1 MQSAACHGTNK
12 GTAHNV
18 PQLKCTQ
25 NYFIIRTNV
34 AQWQLQPPSSSRPC
48 VPACHMS
55 HATSPLGTVVLVP
68 APCTWVESTARPSS
82 CQRDFGGPVSMSK
95 RGSTT
100 RQHSSHNIC
109 AGEGPPAPPRFQ
121 SASHP
126 ALYHVICYPTIYN
139 CIKTH
144 THSETISSYSATLN
158 EHGSSSSP
166 TKPNNCPIQ
175 FYAMF
180 NILFILLSRSHVVGA
195 VVGPNLI
202 LDWLITACLSL
213 LVDLWIFKSIWQ
225 LTRDEEYC
233 KVGRQ
238 IIDGH
243 TWNTYVM
250 CRYDGYICL
259 FTPYLMPSS

>member
-55 HATSPLGTVVLVP
+55 HATSPLGTVVLGP
-68 APCTWVESTARPSS
+68 APCTWVECDARPSS

-109 AGEGPPAPPRFQ
+109 AREGPPAPPRFQ
-121 SASHP
+121 SAHP

-144 THSETISSYSATLN
+144 TRTQRLFPATARPSMSTGLPPPPLN
-158 EHGSSSSP
+158 P
-166 TKPNNCPIQ
+166 TTVRYNFMLCLT
-175 FYAMF
+175 FCSFFGLGLM
-180 NILFILLSRSHVVGA
+180 LWVLL
-195 VVGPNLI
+195 
-202 LDWLITACLSL
+202 L
-213 LVDLWIFKSIWQ
+213 LVLI
-225 LTRDEEYC
+225 
-233 KVGRQ
+233 
-238 IIDGH
+238 
-243 TWNTYVM
+243 
-250 CRYDGYICL
+250 
-259 FTPYLMPSS
+259 

>member
-1 MQSAACHGTNK
+1 MCK
-12 GTAHNV
+12 
-18 PQLKCTQ
+18 
-25 NYFIIRTNV
+25 R
-34 AQWQLQPPSSSRPC
+34 R
-48 VPACHMS
+48 
-55 HATSPLGTVVLVP
+55 
-68 APCTWVESTARPSS
+68 SS
-82 CQRDFGGPVSMSK
+82 C
-95 RGSTT
+95 
-100 RQHSSHNIC
+100 
-109 AGEGPPAPPRFQ
+109 PAPPLFQ
-121 SASHP
+121 SAHP

-144 THSETISSYSATLN
+144 THSETISSYRATLN

-166 TKPNNCPIQ
+166 PKPNNCPIQ

-195 VVGPNLI
+195 VVVLVVGPNLI
-202 LDWLITACLSL
+202 LDWLITARLSL

-225 LTRDEEYC
+225 LTPDLGVYC

-250 CRYDGYICL
+250 CRYDGYMSVYSL
-259 FTPYLMPSS
+259 FNAIKLSQLFPNLPTCFAPRLEDSLLSQGFYDITLYFFINKVNWIFLKLATFNVCCAFWRLHVLTSIRNLFKNHPIREYYVFNSWKKQHLL